1 MKSKMLI
8 NMFNLVAGLM
18 LMSCSQESA
27 ETVSNSV
34 ASVQLEATVDQA
46 LQVLNAGSELEG
58 LEPAFH
64 EKSIAVLPF
73 ADLSENSDQEYFSDG
88 LSQDLINHLAMMP
101 DLQVAGRESSFY
113 YKGRDEVLSDIG
125 NSLRV
130 ANILLGSVRKSGDKL
145 RVTAQ
150 LVSADD
156 GFNIW
161 SRTYDRELADVFTI
175 QNEIV
180 DEVATALS
188 VTLGAGEFALPGMT
202 QNIDAYDKTLQAM
215 ALYNQFTPDNVFR
228 AINLLEQVV
237 KLDPE
242 YGRGWLLL
250 GSVYEESQLILS
262 ADQAADF
269 PALASNAFD
278 QAAMYAPEMPEL
290 LLVDA
295 GRLRNDGQFF
305 EAEQIYQRY
314 FERYGYSVPRSIEE
328 YAHLLSRT
336 GQFNEAIAMFQR
348 AAGQYPLAPRFTYQ
362 LARHELIRGQ
372 MDAAQRLA
380 DYGQVLEGGDF
391 LFSAVAWEI
400 AMRKGELVQAAE
412 LIRDFY
418 ATNVENSY
426 DQTVSRRFMEK
437 MADILS
443 TNDFDQ
449 STEDIIGLINDP
461 SVTPLELAY
470 VSRLVALMGQPEIA
484 LDYWFGE
491 MASPAIWDSVYDD
504 MRRLPD
510 FNQLL
515 QEKGLVDYW
524 RAKDNWGDFCVP
536 AGGQDFVCK

>member
-1 MKSKMLI
+1 MIKISANHKILI
-8 NMFNLVAGLM
+8 FLLIALVTVSCSREEAAVEVSTLDIDEVVLEAGLEEM
-18 LMSCSQESA
+18 LY
-27 ETVSNSV
+27 
-34 ASVQLEATVDQA
+34 D
-46 LQVLNAGSELEG
+46 
-58 LEPAFH
+58 
-64 EKSIAVLPF
+64 KSIAVLPF
-73 ADLSENSDQEYFSDG
+73 TDLSENSDQEYFSDG
-88 LSQDLINHLAMMP
+88 LSQDLINRLAMMP

-113 YKGRDEVLSDIG
+113 YKGRDEVLSAIG
-125 NSLRV
+125 DSLRV

-188 VTLGAGEFALPGMT
+188 VTLGEGEFALPGMT

-215 ALYNQFTPDNVFR
+215 ALYDQFTPDNVFR
-228 AINLLEQVV
+228 AINLLEEVV

-242 YGRGWLLL
+242 YGRGWLLM

-278 QAAMYAPEMPEL
+278 QAAMYAPGMPEL

-314 FERYGYSVPRSIEE
+314 FERYGYSVPRSMEE

-336 GQFNEAIAMFQR
+336 GQFNEAIAMLQR
-348 AAGQYPLAPRFTYQ
+348 AAGQDPLAPRFTYQ

-380 DYGQVLEGGDF
+380 EYGQALEGGDF

-418 ATNVENSY
+418 ATNEENSY

-449 STEDIIGLINDP
+449 STEDIIALINHL
-461 SVTPLELAY
+461 SVTPLELGY
-470 VSRLVALMGQPEIA
+470 VARLVALMGQPEIA

-491 MASPAIWDSVYDD
+491 IASPAIWDSVYDD

-524 RAKDNWGDFCVP
+524 RAKDNWGDFCVA